1 MSLKFYFAPNTT
13 AMTTS
18 SVLDELEHGQSSPL
32 AERIE
37 MSTSAG
43 DTRTAEYLKINPNGK
58 VPAIVHDGIPIWE
71 SAAITIYLAEL
82 YGEARGLYPASG
94 PKRGEAMKWIVWTN
108 VTFASAAS
116 RMFAGNEGSEKGKED
131 VERCLAILNEALEGR
146 EFLLQDGYS
155 LADTHLSV
163 LPRYLKARSFGL
175 DGYPNVKAWEERV
188 AERPALKAK

>member
-37 MSTSAG
+37 LSTSAG
-43 DTRTAEYLKINPNGK
+43 DTRTADYLKINPNGK
-58 VPAIVHDGIPIWE
+58 VPAIVHDGIAIWE

-82 YGEARGLYPASG
+82 YGEAR
-94 PKRGEAMKWIVWTN
+94 
-108 VTFASAAS
+108 
-116 RMFAGNEGSEKGKED
+116 
-131 VERCLAILNEALEGR
+131 
-146 EFLLQDGYS
+146 DGYS

-175 DGYPNVKAWEERV
+175 DAYPNVKAWEERV
-188 AERPALKAK
+188 ADRPALKAK